1 MISFVLMALADVLT
15 KMALERGV
23 KAALPKIFDV
33 IDERLPVAVSEHL
46 GGGVVGGLIAGAIS
60 DAIGRPAKPAD
71 VDAVVKLY
79 DPRQAAAKQA
89 RRVQRRSER

>member
-23 KAALPKIFDV
+23 RAALPKIFDV
-33 IDERLPVAVSEHL
+33 IDDKMPAAISENVGAGAV
-46 GGGVVGGLIAGAIS
+46 GWLIAGAIR
-60 DAIGRPAKPAD
+60 DAIGRPAEMSE

-79 DPRQAAAKQA
+79 DPRQAAAKA
-89 RRVQRRSER
+89 AKKAGR

>member
-23 KAALPKIFDV
+23 KAALPVIFDQ
-33 IDERLPVAVSEHL
+33 IDDRLPAAVSEHL
-46 GGGVVGGLIAGAIS
+46 GSGVVGGLIAGAIS
-60 DAIGRPAKPAD
+60 DAIGRPARPSEID
-71 VDAVVKLY
+71 TIVRLY
-79 DPRQAAAKQA
+79 DPRQAATKQA